1 MKGFKRVASM
11 TDIVQEVSKLLH
23 EKNLLLASAESCTG
37 GWVAKKMT
45 DLAGSSAIFDRAYVT
60 YSNQAKQDMLGVAAI
75 TLDTYG
81 AVSEQVVAEM
91 VEGVLERSNV
101 DIALSISGIA
111 GPGGGSP
118 EKPVG
123 MVCFGWQLRG
133 AEPQTDIQY
142 FRGDRHAVRHQSV
155 EHALKGV
162 IKLLAGC

>member
-1 MKGFKRVASM
+1 M

-60 YSNQAKQDMLGVAAI
+60 YSNQAKQDMLGVAAF

-123 MVCFGWQLRG
+123 MVCFGWQRRG
-133 AEPQTDIQY
+133 TEPLTDIQY
-142 FRGDRHAVRHQSV
+142 FHGDRHAVRQQSA

>member
-1 MKGFKRVASM
+1 M

-75 TLDTYG
+75 TLETYG

-91 VEGVLERSNV
+91 VGGVLQRSNV

-133 AEPQTDIQY
+133 AEAITDIQY
-142 FRGDRHAVRHQSV
+142 FKGDRNTVRRLSV